1 MEEPIG
7 IPTFYQRHIHIPLPH
22 LALQKT
28 APALL
33 VCRDGEEE
41 KLKLRSAPFSA
52 PVLALSCLFS
62 EFQNAL
68 VCFLQNSSIPCSGFE
83 KQYI

>member
-33 VCRDGEEE
+33 VCRDLFGRRRKAQAEV
-41 KLKLRSAPFSA
+41 SALFSSRTSILLFVFRI
-52 PVLALSCLFS
+52 PECPCLFS
-62 EFQNAL
+62 SEF
-68 VCFLQNSSIPCSGFE
+68 
-83 KQYI
+83 